1 MKMPSKVPA
10 EIDMDDSDI
19 EIPEEAMMPQQKS
32 YLWATDLQGKFDMK
46 ISLSYPS
53 EFIILKLI

>member
-10 EIDMDDSDI
+10 EIGMDDSDI

-32 YLWATDLQGKFDMK
+32 YLWATDLEG
-46 ISLSYPS
+46 ITL
-53 EFIILKLI
+53 

>member
-1 MKMPSKVPA
+1 MPSKVPA

-32 YLWATDLQGKFDMK
+32 YLWATDLEGVTLWYFNNIH
-46 ISLSYPS
+46 ISTVFSDNL
-53 EFIILKLI
+53 